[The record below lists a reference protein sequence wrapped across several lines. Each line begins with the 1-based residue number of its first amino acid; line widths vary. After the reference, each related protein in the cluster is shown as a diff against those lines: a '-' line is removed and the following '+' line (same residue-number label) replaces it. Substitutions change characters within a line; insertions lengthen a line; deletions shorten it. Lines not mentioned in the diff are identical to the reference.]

1 MRLFSPHKLYSK
13 TLLLIPRAPCSS
25 NYSPV
30 FFFHSYSHHTG
41 FVGCGNKGVV
51 RKKEGGN
58 MDRGFRSTHF
68 ARAVVGSLIIKKI

>member
-1 MRLFSPHKLYSK
+1 MGFKIN
-13 TLLLIPRAPCSS
+13 TDALLGM
-25 NYSPV
+25 V
-30 FFFHSYSHHTG
+30 TG

-51 RKKEGGN
+51 RKKEGGK

>member
-1 MRLFSPHKLYSK
+1 MGFKINTD
-13 TLLLIPRAPCSS
+13 TLLGM
-25 NYSPV
+25 V
-30 FFFHSYSHHTG
+30 TG

-51 RKKEGGN
+51 RKKEAGN